1 MRGTAC
7 AVRRCRAGKCL
18 LWKTSWYFRALKFA
32 QGSINVIN
40 LVEIT
45 LVVEPKGHLFSFA
58 L

>member
-1 MRGTAC
+1 MHRPAC
-7 AVRRCRAGKCL
+7 AVSHSTAGICL
-18 LWKTSWYFRALKFA
+18 LWKISWYFRALKFA